1 MNRHAHNLSKHLWG
15 VVLLLF
21 TLLPQALHS
30 QEAKITTSIAPNEI
44 QIGEVAIVIRTSDLE
59 NTYFINPIDT
69 AQLRAEAL
77 SFEITDTIDV
87 DTTT

>member
-30 QEAKITTSIAPNEI
+30 QEAKITTSIAPDEI
-44 QIGEVAIVIRTSDLE
+44 QIGEVAIIDIVIRTSDLDHRHHRRRQYHKGAPCSYGR
-59 NTYFINPIDT
+59 YF
-69 AQLRAEAL
+69 
-77 SFEITDTIDV
+77 V
-87 DTTT
+87 

>member
-30 QEAKITTSIAPNEI
+30 QEAKITTSIAPDEI
-44 QIGEVAIVIRTSDLE
+44 QIGEVAIIDIVIRTDRKS
-59 NTYFINPIDT
+59 
-69 AQLRAEAL
+69 
-77 SFEITDTIDV
+77 V
-87 DTTT
+87 V